1 MMYNLDDFYNTLRS
15 EMRKTTRPFVS
26 IFDCKNKK
34 AKPNPF
40 LIAGKGEI
48 RYHMGAYGPLVVEHI
63 PESYRKRLN
72 NISKNKKKVN
82 KNKKRRC
89 QSKNYRS
96 PFTVFNIHSNCKE
109 TQQYWHNIQSPQ
121 ILRHY
126 TPPKSSKIN
135 EHYYGW

>member
-1 MMYNLDDFYNTLRS
+1 MSYNPNDFYTTLRS
-15 EMRKTTRPFVS
+15 DIKKRQRPFTS

-34 AKPNPF
+34 AIKNPF
-40 LIAGKGEI
+40 LIEGKNEI

-63 PESYRKRLN
+63 SEDYKKRLN
-72 NISKNKKKVN
+72 NFSKNHKKKN
-82 KNKKRRC
+82 CKKRRC
-89 QSKNYRS
+89 QSKNYNS
-96 PFTVFNIHSNCKE
+96 PFTYFNCHSNCKE
-109 TQQYWHNIQSPQ
+109 TQQFWHNIQSPQ

>member
-1 MMYNLDDFYNTLRS
+1 MAYNPNDFYNTLRS
-15 EMRKTTRPFVS
+15 DMKKTQRPFTS

-34 AKPNPF
+34 AKRNPF
-40 LIAGKGEI
+40 LIEGKNEI

-63 PESYRKRLN
+63 PEDYKKKIN
-72 NISKNKKKVN
+72 NFSKNKKKLN
-82 KNKKRRC
+82 KNKRKRY
-89 QSKNYRS
+89 QSKNYIS
-96 PFTVFNIHSNCKE
+96 PFTYFNIHSNCKE
-109 TQQYWHNIQSPQ
+109 TQQYWHNIQSPK